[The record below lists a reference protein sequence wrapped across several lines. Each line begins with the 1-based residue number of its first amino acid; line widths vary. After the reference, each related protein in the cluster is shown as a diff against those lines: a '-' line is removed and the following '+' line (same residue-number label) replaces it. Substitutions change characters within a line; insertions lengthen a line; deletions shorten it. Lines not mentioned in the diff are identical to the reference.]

1 MSVTVTFRFL
11 AGRYHATP
19 WDQHPNEGAVEW
31 PPSPWRLLRAII
43 AAAYKVDATPDQ
55 TLLHDVLYALRM
67 PPVFQVPR
75 AAAAHTRSYQ
85 PLYAHGDSTLVLDA
99 FMAIGAGA
107 GDDDALLA
115 VTWPD
120 AQLQPDAATALTRWL
135 DGIGY
140 LGRAESWVEAEM
152 AGTDAFE
159 PTVSLVAPDVWSTPI
174 RLLAP
179 ADVDAATLMGGLT
192 TTTAT
197 LQKQRLLEAPASRWL
212 TYYVPE
218 HDAARDLP
226 QPATRP
232 TSESIRLT
240 VIRLALGGTVLP
252 RFVDTVLIGDRVRGA
267 LMSRSDR
274 VLGRQL
280 RVFTG
285 KTEDGTL
292 LRENAHLH
300 VLPQDDDRDGR
311 IDHVLL
317 WAPAGFDSDAIG
329 VIQSLRALFGSD
341 TGEVRVAITGMGV
354 EGDALSTYG
363 VPAALAPHSA
373 LQCATVWRSRT
384 PFVPMRHAKRRG
396 GEWRDLPPQ
405 QVARELDRL
414 GLPEPIIAPCG
425 STHAGREL
433 PWRLFRSLRVD
444 GGGSRSGLPASGWVL
459 TFPHAVQGPI
469 AIGYGARQGLG
480 QFEPA

>member
-55 TLLHDVLYALRM
+55 TLLHDVLHSLRM
-67 PPVFQVPR
+67 PPVFRLPR

-85 PLYAHGDSTLVLDA
+85 PLYGHGDSTLVLDA

-120 AQLQPDAATALTRWL
+120 AQLQPEAATALARWL

-140 LGRAESWVEAEM
+140 LGRAESWVEAEL
-152 AGTDAFE
+152 AGTDTVD
-159 PTVSLVAPDVWSTPI
+159 PTVSLVAPDALSTPV

-179 ADVDAATLMGGLT
+179 TDVDAATLLAGLT

-197 LQKQRLLEAPASRWL
+197 LQKQRLLEAPTSRWL
-212 TYYVPE
+212 TYYVPAY
-218 HDAARDLP
+218 DAARDLP
-226 QPATRP
+226 QPETRPASGSTRP
-232 TSESIRLT
+232 TI
-240 VIRLALGGTVLP
+240 IRLALGGTVLP
-252 RFVDTVLIGDRVRGA
+252 RFVDTVLIGDRVRDA

-292 LRENAHLH
+292 LRENSHLH
-300 VLPQDDDRDGR
+300 VLPQDEDRDGR

-317 WAPAGFDSDAIG
+317 WAPAGFDSDAIS

-354 EGDALSTYG
+354 AGDDLSAFG
-363 VPAALAPHSA
+363 VPVAFESHAAVGSS
-373 LQCATVWRSRT
+373 TIWRSRT
-384 PFVPMRHAKRRG
+384 PFIPMRHAKRRG
-396 GEWRDLPPQ
+396 EEWRDLPQQ
-405 QVARELDRL
+405 QVARELQRL
-414 GLPEPIIAPCG
+414 GLPEPSMTTYDA
-425 STHAGREL
+425 THAGREL
-433 PWRLFRSLRVD
+433 PWRLFRTVRVK
-444 GGGSRSGLPASGWVL
+444 GGGSRGAQAASGWLL
-459 TFPHAVQGPI
+459 TFPHVVEGPI